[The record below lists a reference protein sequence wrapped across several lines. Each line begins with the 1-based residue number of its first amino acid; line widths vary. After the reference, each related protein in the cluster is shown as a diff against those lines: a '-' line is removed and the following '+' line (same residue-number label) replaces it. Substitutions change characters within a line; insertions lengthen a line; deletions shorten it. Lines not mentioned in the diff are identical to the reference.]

1 MRNILFLFLFLLSLG
16 FTHSKNIIMEKNK
29 LDGKWVPIM
38 LEINGNSLPEAT
50 FKNQQLIIS
59 DSTYIFIAESTDKG
73 LVKYTDD
80 KIDIYGKED
89 VNAGKH
95 FTAIYKMENELLTI
109 CYNLAGD
116 QYPEAFETKGKPS
129 YFLAVFKKEETK

>member
-1 MRNILFLFLFLLSLG
+1 MHNILILLLYVLG
-16 FTHSKNIIMEKNK
+16 PGFNSSKIIITEKNN
-29 LDGKWVPIM
+29 LDGKWVPIK
-38 LEINGNSLPEAT
+38 LEINGNALPDSA

-59 DSTYIFIAESTDKG
+59 DSTYIFKAESIDKG
-73 LVKYTDD
+73 ILKFTED
-80 KIDIYGKED
+80 KIDIYGKEG
-89 VNAGKH
+89 VNAGRH

-109 CYNLAGD
+109 CYNLKGD